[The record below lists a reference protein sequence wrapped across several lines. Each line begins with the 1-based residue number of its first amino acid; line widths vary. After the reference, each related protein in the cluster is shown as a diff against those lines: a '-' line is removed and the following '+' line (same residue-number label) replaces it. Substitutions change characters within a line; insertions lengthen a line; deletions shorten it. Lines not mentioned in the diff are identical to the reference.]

1 MSTLKT
7 LADLKSGQKGKI
19 ISIKDHHHRHHGI
32 NQKLQSMGVLEGKII
47 TKVSSQWM
55 RGPVVF
61 RCGKTD
67 IAVGHRMARK
77 ILVEEINPG
86 DDN

>member
-1 MSTLKT
+1 MSPIIT
-7 LADLKSGQKGKI
+7 LAELKSGQQGKI
-19 ISIKDHHHRHHGI
+19 VAIKDHHRRHHGI
-32 NQKLQSMGVLEGKII
+32 TQKLESMGICEGKII

-77 ILVEEINPG
+77 ILVEEINTG
-86 DDN
+86 DRD